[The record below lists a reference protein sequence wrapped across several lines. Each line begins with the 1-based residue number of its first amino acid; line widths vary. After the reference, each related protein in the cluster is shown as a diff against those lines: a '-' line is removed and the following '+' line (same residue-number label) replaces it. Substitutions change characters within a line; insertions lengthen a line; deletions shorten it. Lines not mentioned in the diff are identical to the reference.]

1 MPHGL
6 IYYPH
11 ETLLQTAKP
20 VKKFDAAF
28 AALLEDMRAAM
39 DAKKGVGIAAPQVGA
54 SARCFHVR
62 YDEEIITFVNPVI
75 TSVSSDLS
83 FYEEGCLSIPGVY
96 AEVERPVALHIEACD
111 ARGRAFS
118 LDADEFL
125 ARVIQHE
132 FDHLNGVLFIDRIS
146 KTSRRLALKAYDKKN
161 PAEFE
166 DEAEAAD

>member
-20 VKKFDAAF
+20 VQKFDAAF

-39 DAKKGVGIAAPQVGA
+39 DAKNGVGIAAPQVGV

-62 YDEEIITFVNPVI
+62 CDEEVLTFVNPVI
-75 TSVSSDLS
+75 TSVSSDVS
-83 FYEEGCLSIPGVY
+83 SYEEGCLSIPGVY
-96 AEVERPVALHIEACD
+96 AEVERPVALRIEACD

-125 ARVIQHE
+125 ARVILHE

-146 KTSRRLALKAYDKKN
+146 KTSRRLALKAYAKKN
-161 PAEFE
+161 AG
-166 DEAEAAD
+166 DIGAEAAD